1 MAKRRLVATATEEE
15 STIVVTVDRYETIG
29 GVEIGPTRVAES
41 QVLSWPCEDREQWQ
55 RDMVVLVLEL
65 L

>member
-1 MAKRRLVATATEEE
+1 VSKRRLVASVVEDAT
-15 STIVVTVDRYETIG
+15 TISVTVDVFETVG
-29 GVEIGPTRVAES
+29 NVEIGPTRVAES
-41 QVLSWPCEDREQWQ
+41 QVLSWPCTDREQWQ

>member
-1 MAKRRLVATATEEE
+1 MSKRRLVA
-15 STIVVTVDRYETIG
+15 SVVEDGTTVNVSVDVFETVG
-29 GVEIGPTRVAES
+29 NVEIGPTRVAES
-41 QVLSWPCEDREQWQ
+41 QVLSWPCADAEQWR

>member
-1 MAKRRLVATATEEE
+1 MAKRRLVASAVEDGTT
-15 STIVVTVDRYETIG
+15 VRVTVDVFETVG

>member
-1 MAKRRLVATATEEE
+1 VPKRRLVASVVEDATTM
-15 STIVVTVDRYETIG
+15 SVTVDVFETVG
-29 GVEIGPTRVAES
+29 NVEIGPTRVAEC

-55 RDMVVLVLEL
+55 RDAVVLVLEL

>member
-1 MAKRRLVATATEEE
+1 MANRRLVATAHEDG
-15 STIVVTVDRYETIG
+15 STVRVSVDVFETIG